1 MTLFTVSLP
10 VVFIWNPAST
20 VWPGLE
26 YPHGHRLTLMVNVLQ
41 LQSMLQLE
49 GPKATLTH
57 FLQSKPQPQ
66 KPSASTPLQNTI
78 STPKCWL
85 LFPPCPLFVE
95 CIVNTVNANMIL
107 KDKKQLWIEVKYW
120 LLSVWRAVGYGV
132 MVHRHFKRMVSLGLA
147 HDWFWWFYICCAE
160 REKTVYGFE
169 NHRICTDMFGF
180 VLEILVNWSFLPPCS
195 ADILL
200 PVGSLGLLK
209 GQSLHKHTVSSISS
223 RDDDSRV

>member
-1 MTLFTVSLP
+1 M
-10 VVFIWNPAST
+10 VFIWNPACT

-26 YPHGHRLTLMVNVLQ
+26 NPYGHRLTLMVNVLQ

-66 KPSASTPLQNTI
+66 KPTASTQLQNTV
-78 STPKCWL
+78 STPKCRV
-85 LFPPCPLFVE
+85 LFPMCPLYLE

-107 KDKKQLWIEVKYW
+107 QDKKQLWTEVKCWVVVCMTCSW
-120 LLSVWRAVGYGV
+120 LQSDGAQASPKNDFSGSVC
-132 MVHRHFKRMVSLGLA
+132 
-147 HDWFWWFYICCAE
+147 DWFWWFYICCAGE
-160 REKTVYGFE
+160 KMFMVLKTGEKTVYGFE
-169 NHRICTDMFGF
+169 NHHVCTDMFGF

-195 ADILL
+195 ADILVPL
-200 PVGSLGLLK
+200 GSLGLLK